1 MPSVA
6 PGMPEARGEETG
18 KEKRLYAK
26 ERKEKTL
33 RVGRE
38 EGGELKKK
46 GVLCVVNRLKYN
58 QLQILYIFHLDHL
71 LNIQISLLQLLP
83 PHLSYPFL
91 QSHLEY

>member
-38 EGGELKKK
+38 EGESQGCAGEVFQ
-46 GVLCVVNRLKYN
+46 GC
-58 QLQILYIFHLDHL
+58 ITHT
-71 LNIQISLLQLLP
+71 
-83 PHLSYPFL
+83 
-91 QSHLEY
+91 

>member
-1 MPSVA
+1 MK
-6 PGMPEARGEETG
+6 G
-18 KEKRLYAK
+18 
-26 ERKEKTL
+26 RKKLL

-46 GVLCVVNRLKYN
+46 AALCVVNRLKYN
-58 QLQILYIFHLDHL
+58 QLQILYTFHLDHL

-83 PHLSYPFL
+83 PYLSYPFL